1 MVKKETQ
8 ELIEQVQTAD
18 REIARDAVSKGV
30 SDAQEQWIEASLIV
44 EALAHEIINITRT
57 SQTGPKIAAQLRKI
71 AASLEAKPDLH

>member
-1 MVKKETQ
+1 VVKKETQ

-44 EALAHEIINITRT
+44 EALAHEIINI
-57 SQTGPKIAAQLRKI
+57 
-71 AASLEAKPDLH
+71 